1 MKVYILL
8 ASLLLVAGKQIV
20 SNCKNKIYYSQIHV
34 LNYNDTL
41 LIKTEGLRFLHQ
53 KLTLNFHMLSTQ
65 VVILQPTM
73 P

>member
-1 MKVYILL
+1 MKVHILL

-20 SNCKNKIYYSQIHV
+20 SKNKIYYSQIYL
-34 LNYNDTL
+34 LNYNETL

-53 KLTLNFHMLSTQ
+53 KMTLNFHMLSRQ
-65 VVILQPTM
+65 VVILQSTM